1 VGDESVAEAPGPEA
15 QLREADLGV
24 HSVPGWSRF
33 TVEEGSS
40 HAPRFRLVAGI
51 HARAVV
57 VDRRFVAE
65 GSVPANTPA
74 DAIARYGID
83 PVKPEPTRM

>member
-1 VGDESVAEAPGPEA
+1 
-15 QLREADLGV
+15 
-24 HSVPGWSRF
+24 
-33 TVEEGSS
+33 
-40 HAPRFRLVAGI
+40 
-51 HARAVV
+51 V

-65 GSVPANTPA
+65 GSVPANTQA